1 MSLTGNLEIFP
12 MPEVL
17 RLLSRSKKTGCLRV
31 DAVETEGRV
40 YLAGGAITFANTQS
54 DDVVRQA
61 LINAGLVTNDSLRA
75 SKHSLP
81 DALVEGVDPS
91 SITDFVRELVVESL
105 YRIRKPGHG
114 DFEFAVDEAPA
125 YTSGQQFDAEVA
137 LAESDRRA
145 AEWADIFESVTNLDA
160 PIRMVREL
168 PDDNSV
174 TIAAP
179 TWKVLAS
186 LEGGTSVRELAYRT
200 GMSEFRAAREL
211 SGLIR
216 SELVSVVELAPT
228 FDSGY
233 QAPVVERRAP
243 EPIFAEPEPA
253 TDSQPESEPEQD
265 VQTTD
270 DFESFFDDPEV
281 ENSQT
286 EQDTTEETTEDA
298 GWESSP
304 WDTPA
309 EPVSNGHDAEGA
321 GWFDEAV
328 GEVETEDEATAD
340 EPSEPAA
347 EESTSDG
354 GWWAAAMGET
364 EKQADDPTSD
374 PDSFLESVFS
384 QLNEGDETADESDE
398 DETGF
403 SMGLL
408 RRRRMGTAAR
418 DITER

>member
-75 SKHSLP
+75 SKNSLP

-233 QAPVVERRAP
+233 QAPVVERRAL
-243 EPIFAEPEPA
+243 EPIFAELEST

-265 VQTTD
+265 VEPTD
-270 DFESFFDDPEV
+270 DFESFFDPEV

-286 EQDTTEETTEDA
+286 EEDTTEETTEDA

-309 EPVSNGHDAEGA
+309 EPVSNGHDADGA

-328 GEVETEDEATAD
+328 GEVETEDDATAD
-340 EPSEPAA
+340 EPSEPTA

-384 QLNEGDETADESDE
+384 QLNEGDEIAGESDE